1 MSLSETLSSAEA
13 DGSKRDDRSDASDRL
28 EVARRLLAQGDEH
41 AVAKRYGHAEASFH
55 RAIEHSGDFA
65 PAYNN
70 LGWVRQMLADAE
82 GAERCY
88 GQALKFDPSLRAA
101 RKIF

>member
-1 MSLSETLSSAEA
+1 MILSETLSSAET
-13 DGSKRDDRSDASDRL
+13 DGPKREDRGDASDRL
-28 EVARRLLAQGDEH
+28 EIARRLLAQGDEH
-41 AVAKRYGHAEASFH
+41 AVAKRYSHAEASFH

-70 LGWVRQMLADAE
+70 LGWVRQMVGDAK

-88 GQALKFDPSLRAA
+88 GKLCSSTRRSGPRA
-101 RKIF
+101 RIF